1 MKGRKKMN
9 RPNVL
14 YLMCDQFRYDCIG
27 ALGNKIIQT
36 PNLDR
41 LVQRGLAY
49 TNAYSSCPVCVPARY
64 VVRTGREPYNLGCYC
79 NENPTPIR
87 SLEGD
92 CESGNVLEK
101 YCGEYLAR
109 RMSGL
114 GYRTFGIGK
123 FHTSPDVYEDLGYEV
138 HIHTE
143 EMYDSPKIKEKDGF
157 ASFIMNVHPEYAHLE
172 QLHGERTNMYFV
184 PQMSPL
190 PAECTVEGFT
200 ADKAVEQLCLE
211 DERPYFG
218 FVSFVGPHP
227 PCAPPIPYNR
237 MYDPDGMYNPIRGN
251 SYTDRMDEQIQW
263 MNYLI
268 YADEINDAWA
278 RNFKTR
284 YYGEIT
290 YIDDCIGKI
299 LDAVERRGD
308 ADNTII
314 CFFSDHGEMAGDH
327 GGWQKETFF
336 EEAAKVPF
344 LLSWPKK
351 WKHPEVRSDLVSLSD
366 LFGIATTAAGE
377 ADARDGIL
385 ILEDEK
391 REVLFGVYG
400 RPESDQFKMMVRKGE
415 WKYIYMVNGGRE
427 QLFHLSEDPHELVNL
442 VQSEEK
448 IREEMYQ
455 TALEKCQ
462 SEPGLKNAVESK
474 KLRSIPYHPRK
485 LERLHQFDFS
495 KNIMDYLVPSGCNF
509 MSQALFLEE

>member
-1 MKGRKKMN
+1 MD
-9 RPNVL
+9 RPNIL
-14 YLMCDQFRYDCIG
+14 YLMCDQFRFDCIS
-27 ALGNKIIQT
+27 ALGNKVIQT

-41 LVQRGLAY
+41 LVQRGLTY
-49 TNAYSSCPVCVPARY
+49 TNAYSPCPVCVPARY
-64 VVRTGREPYNLGCYC
+64 VVRTGREPYHLGCYC
-79 NENPTPIR
+79 NENPTPVYHDAMQSAYIPSR
-87 SLEGD
+87 D
-92 CESGNVLEK
+92 GNLVENS
-101 YCGEYLAR
+101 CGEYLAR
-109 RMSGL
+109 RMGRL

-123 FHTSPDVYEDLGYEV
+123 FHTSPDVYENLGYEV
-138 HIHTE
+138 QIHTE
-143 EMYDSPKIKEKDGF
+143 EMYDTPEIKEKDGF
-157 ASFIMNVHPEYAHLE
+157 ASFIMKEHPEYAHLE

-184 PQMSPL
+184 PQMSPM
-190 PAECTVEGFT
+190 PAEYTVERFT
-200 ADKAVEQLCLE
+200 ADQAIEQLKKE

-237 MYDPDGMYNPIRGN
+237 MYDPDGMSNPIRGN

-299 LDAVERRGD
+299 LDAVEKRD
-308 ADNTII
+308 DSDNTII

-336 EEAAKVPF
+336 EEAAKIPF
-344 LLSWPKK
+344 LLSWPER
-351 WKHPEVRSDLVSLSD
+351 WNQPEVRTSLISLTDLY
-366 LFGIATTAAGE
+366 GIVTAAAGA
-377 ADARDGIL
+377 ADARDGVL
-385 ILEDEK
+385 ILEEEK

-400 RPESDQFKMMVRKGE
+400 RPESEQFKMMVRKGE
-415 WKYIYMVNGGRE
+415 WKYIYMANGSRE

-442 VQSEEK
+442 ASSEK
-448 IREEMYQ
+448 QVKEEMYQ
-455 TALEKCQ
+455 LMLKKCQ
-462 SEPGLKNAVESK
+462 SEPGLKEAVLEG
-474 KLRSIPYHPRK
+474 RMHGIPYHPRK

-495 KNIMDYLVPSGCNF
+495 KNIMDYTVPSGCSF